1 MLRHTHT
8 TKRHPEEFEVQGPV
22 LTAANGVE
30 MELTAFGLRF
40 RDDEGELHHEL
51 KWFRVT
57 LRDEERSADVWLDEE
72 GYETPQT
79 FSELEAYPEHH
90 GGPLETAWD
99 EVCDGHTE
107 TAVAFDD
114 ALTALKREFVN

>member
-8 TKRHPEEFEVQGPV
+8 AKRYPEEFEVQGPV
-22 LTAANGVE
+22 LTASNGVDL
-30 MELTAFGLRF
+30 ELTAFGVRSF
-40 RDDEGELHHEL
+40 KDGAPHEEL

-79 FSELEAYPEHH
+79 FSELDAYPEFH
-90 GGPLETAWD
+90 GSPLDAAWS
-99 EVCDGHTE
+99 EVCDSSTD
-107 TAVAFDD
+107 ASRAFDD
-114 ALTALKREFVN
+114 ALFALEREFDN